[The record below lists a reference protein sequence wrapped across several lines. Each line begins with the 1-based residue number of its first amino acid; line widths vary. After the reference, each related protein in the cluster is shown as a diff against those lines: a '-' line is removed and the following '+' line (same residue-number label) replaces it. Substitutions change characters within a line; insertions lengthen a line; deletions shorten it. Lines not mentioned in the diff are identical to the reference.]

1 MIQMDIDGS
10 RSFFMFEETSIG
22 SFWWFFGGLN
32 RTENSVGEAVE
43 HRSAEV
49 ELILLAAGWNVG
61 TFGFLRVL
69 RIVRIMRALTKKS
82 RLIQAEKV
90 GLNIVGHIL
99 DFRWFSGAMLQC
111 STSSWI
117 AVHILRFA
125 ESLPED
131 PVFERVPWQC
141 WQKPSISMVCNQRK
155 RGCECLS
162 MVQYCFI
169 LFVICWR
176 RIALYKLQ

>member
-69 RIVRIMRALTKKS
+69 RIVHIMRALIKKIS
-82 RLIQAEKV
+82 A
-90 GLNIVGHIL
+90 
-99 DFRWFSGAMLQC
+99 DSG
-111 STSSWI
+111 
-117 AVHILRFA
+117 
-125 ESLPED
+125 
-131 PVFERVPWQC
+131 
-141 WQKPSISMVCNQRK
+141 
-155 RGCECLS
+155 
-162 MVQYCFI
+162 
-169 LFVICWR
+169 
-176 RIALYKLQ
+176 

>member
-1 MIQMDIDGS
+1 
-10 RSFFMFEETSIG
+10 MFEETSIG

-99 DFRWFSGAMLQC
+99 DFR
-111 STSSWI
+111 
-117 AVHILRFA
+117 
-125 ESLPED
+125 
-131 PVFERVPWQC
+131 
-141 WQKPSISMVCNQRK
+141 
-155 RGCECLS
+155 
-162 MVQYCFI
+162 
-169 LFVICWR
+169 
-176 RIALYKLQ
+176 